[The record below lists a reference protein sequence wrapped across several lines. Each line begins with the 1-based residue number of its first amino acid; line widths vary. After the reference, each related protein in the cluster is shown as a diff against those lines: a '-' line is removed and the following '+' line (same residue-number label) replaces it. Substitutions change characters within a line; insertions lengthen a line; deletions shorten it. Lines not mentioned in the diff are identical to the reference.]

1 MADPDHA
8 LRLAA
13 NDAARRL
20 SQRFDDL
27 VPLRELRAGFQFE
40 GRRISFGSFQRGI
53 HRPKEMRGAAALTLT
68 TAPVV
73 PGKPRP
79 YDDELDTD
87 SRSIIYH
94 YRAGDVNQPDNR
106 ALRAAFAEQVPL
118 VYFHGLA
125 PGQYMVLQPVFVT
138 ADDPG
143 AHVVTLE
150 VGLPVAD
157 LQDAGLRSEPNHR
170 AYAMREARVRLHQ
183 HQFRL
188 DVLRAYRT
196 RCAICS
202 LREAAL
208 VQAAHIVEDPHD
220 DGIAAV
226 VNGLALCAI
235 HHLAYDRNLM
245 GIDPEGV
252 VHIDKRLLGS
262 ATVRCSARGCRDFT
276 ERGSLSPVS
285 HTIAPSRN
293 GSRFASSVSWPP
305 RVEARNARRP
315 HHPPPRPPAERRHG
329 GSPAGRDLAAGLG

>member
-79 YDDELDTD
+79 YDDELDTG
-87 SRSIIYH
+87 SRTIIYH
-94 YRAGDVNQPDNR
+94 YRAGDVDQPDNR

-125 PGQYMVLQPVFVT
+125 PSQYMVLQPVFVT

-143 AHVVTLE
+143 ARVVTLE

-157 LQDAGLRSEPNHR
+157 LQDAGIRSEPDHR

-183 HQFRL
+183 HRFRL

-202 LREAAL
+202 LREADL

-252 VHIDKRLLGS
+252 VHIDKRLLEERDGPMLREGLQGFHR
-262 ATVRCSARGCRDFT
+262 AQILEPRHPRDRPDPARLAVRFERFT
-276 ERGSLSPVS
+276 
-285 HTIAPSRN
+285 A
-293 GSRFASSVSWPP
+293 
-305 RVEARNARRP
+305 
-315 HHPPPRPPAERRHG
+315 
-329 GSPAGRDLAAGLG
+329 AAG